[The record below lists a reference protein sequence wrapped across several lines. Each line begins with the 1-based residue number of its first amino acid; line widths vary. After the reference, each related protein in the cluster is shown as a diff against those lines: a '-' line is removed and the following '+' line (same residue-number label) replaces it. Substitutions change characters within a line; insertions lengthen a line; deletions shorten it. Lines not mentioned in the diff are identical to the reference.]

1 MTNAALLGSFGDAS
15 LAPMIFRNKIING
28 DMAIYQRNAAT
39 TVNEGVSVDRW
50 VLLKTNGATESV
62 AQNSDAPSGVGFQY
76 SLRNTIS
83 TGDASIA
90 STEYSGLMQKI
101 EGYQIRDLNF
111 GTSSAKPVT
120 IQFWIRSSV
129 TGTYTGNIGNS
140 DASRMCPFNF
150 TINAANTWEFKT
162 VTLPGCTDG
171 TWNTTTNIGLYLRIY
186 AALGSSYLGGTAGVW
201 NSATQYGSGTP
212 VNGIASN
219 GNIFAITGV
228 QLEAGLA
235 PTPFEFLPIQ
245 TQIAL
250 CQRYYEKSYNID
262 VAPGTNT
269 SIGRMYFLGASD
281 NASNLGFTLT
291 FGVVKRVSPTGFS
304 AFTQAGADG
313 WQYARSATSGTLTTA
328 NLIATNLGACG
339 GLVYGNV
346 GAANT
351 SAQIWGHWVVSAEL

>member
-15 LAPMIFRNKIING
+15 LSPMIFRNKIING
-28 DMAIYQRNAAT
+28 DMAIYQRGAAT

-186 AALGSSYLGGTAGVW
+186 AALGSSFLGGTAGVW

-219 GNIFAITGV
+219 GNIFAVTGV

-235 PTPFEFLPIQ
+235 PTPFEFLPLQ
-245 TQIAL
+245 TQINL
-250 CQRYYEKSYNID
+250 CQRYFVGLYGESGRTTIFGQGLCESTTLGSCSFGTFPTPMRI
-262 VAPGTNT
+262 APTAA
-269 SIGRMYFLGASD
+269 IGGGLSLYGASAAGVT
-281 NASNLGFTLT
+281 NNYSSISVSTQRSSTTQGTIYFAYTGGYPGGAYVAYTATTGLQVTFT
-291 FGVVKRVSPTGFS
+291 
-304 AFTQAGADG
+304 
-313 WQYARSATSGTLTTA
+313 
-328 NLIATNLGACG
+328 
-339 GLVYGNV
+339 
-346 GAANT
+346 
-351 SAQIWGHWVVSAEL
+351 AEF